1 MALGRVA
8 TITLSI
14 AAIGAV
20 IGGALGA
27 ALLAVWALRLR
38 ISGREFITGAG
49 TGAGVGAAL
58 GAVLAPITAW
68 AFLRRVPLGRAL
80 AQTSIG
86 TTLGAA
92 VGLVVGT
99 FAWAT
104 PTTTLVG
111 LAGALLG
118 FLVAAI
124 HLRFATRTRKAGA
137 GMQGSGPDTSS

>member
-8 TITLSI
+8 AITVSI

-20 IGGALGA
+20 IGGVLGA
-27 ALLAVWALRLR
+27 ALLAVWGLGLGPQAPILP
-38 ISGREFITGAG
+38 REGFGAAVGAG
-49 TGAGVGAAL
+49 L
-58 GAVLAPITAW
+58 GAVLAPITAF

-92 VGLVVGT
+92 VGLG
-99 FAWAT
+99 FDAF
-104 PTTTLVG
+104 G
-111 LAGALLG
+111 LAPSTWPAGFLGALLG

-124 HLRFATRTRKAGA
+124 RLRFAARTPRAEAGI
-137 GMQGSGPDTSS
+137 QGSGPKASA